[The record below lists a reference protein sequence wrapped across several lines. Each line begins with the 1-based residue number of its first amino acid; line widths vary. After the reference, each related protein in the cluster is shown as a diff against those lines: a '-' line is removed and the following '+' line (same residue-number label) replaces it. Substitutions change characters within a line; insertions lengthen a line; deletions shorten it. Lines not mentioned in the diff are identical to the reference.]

1 MDLFVAEDSIV
12 RKIWG
17 RGDTVLLIFAG
28 ASAEFAL
35 NKAVDWLYFTGRLP
49 ADPLGRLFSTVTYAQ
64 KIVFS
69 SRDKALDSIDK
80 IASIHRGVEEQRVAS
95 IPAAAYLDVLFLL
108 VDYSIRSFEL
118 LQRRL
123 TREEKAEIFAVFNRL
138 GARMGLTGLPGHYA
152 DWEHARKKHLREN
165 LVWSHFSE
173 DLYKQYRKNLG
184 AFRYWLLLQGQALLV
199 PPAARRLLPMPAV
212 AVIGPVIQ
220 VYKAVRLLRLDGWVR
235 VALLPK
241 KFRASVSALDLYK
254 PDRR

>member
-1 MDLFVAEDSIV
+1 MIDFVEKDSIV

-17 RGDTVLLIFAG
+17 RGDVVLLIFAG

-35 NKAVDWLYFTGRLP
+35 NRAVDWLYFTGRLP

-69 SRDKALDSIDK
+69 SRDKALDSIDN
-80 IASIHRGVEEQRVAS
+80 IVSIHRGVEARRGAS

-123 TREEKAEIFAVFNRL
+123 TGEEKAEVFSVFDRV
-138 GARMGLTGLPGHYA
+138 GARMGLAGLPAHYA
-152 DWEHARKKHLREN
+152 DWERLREQHLREN
-165 LVWSHFSE
+165 LVWSPFSA
-173 DLYKQYRKNLG
+173 DLYRQYRKHLG
-184 AFRYWLLLQGQALLV
+184 PFRYWLLLQGQSLLV
-199 PPAARRLLPMPAV
+199 PPAIRPLLPLPAV
-212 AVIGPVIQ
+212 PVIGPVIQ
-220 VYKAVRLLRLDGWVR
+220 VYKLVRLLRLDYWVR

-241 KFRASVSALDLYK
+241 KFRASVASLDLYK
-254 PDRR
+254 PGAR